1 MFFEPFTPISQP
13 NNIRIE
19 GKMMLQSEE
28 ETLDSWYSS
37 KFYEF
42 LRPSI
47 FQCLPS
53 FLKMWNDHFFILP
66 SVLCWKHPL
75 YMQNSGWGKAW
86 LIGFPRYSSG
96 CSEAGVLLAAETG
109 KEEGRGWKIARSVL
123 WYLSRKTV
131 EKGNLLGACC
141 RPEYHFYHL

>member
-1 MFFEPFTPISQP
+1 MFCEPFTPISQP

-19 GKMMLQSEE
+19 GKMMLRSEK

-53 FLKMWNDHFFILP
+53 FLKMWNDHFLSCLQSCVGNTHSICRIQCEVRLGWLVSQDIRQDAARQVSFWQQRQAHRRVRGGRLP
-66 SVLCWKHPL
+66 
-75 YMQNSGWGKAW
+75 
-86 LIGFPRYSSG
+86 
-96 CSEAGVLLAAETG
+96 
-109 KEEGRGWKIARSVL
+109 RSVL

-131 EKGNLLGACC
+131 EKGNLLGAWC